1 MLGLALTAC
10 ILTGFSGC
18 NQESPDGGTAPTK
31 VEEGSH
37 SDPQDADAQALK
49 NRTRPPKSAIGMNH
63 PEASVPPRPARPIDD
78 TVEQAVTLLES
89 DRTEESIQALQ
100 TILRTDT
107 DNADAHYWL
116 AHAHLI
122 GGDATSSLQHLEQAV
137 ALAPD
142 FVEAQR
148 SIADHYVF
156 QRDCSAAMAPLSKVV
171 ELRPDDA
178 NAAFNRGHC
187 RYALRDLPG
196 ALEDAQRACALGH
209 QEACR
214 VAIRIER
221 RLEFQRLAQQAA
233 TEKSGDS
240 ETENRESQP
249 AATQEPSE
257 P

>member
-1 MLGLALTAC
+1 
-10 ILTGFSGC
+10 
-18 NQESPDGGTAPTK
+18 
-31 VEEGSH
+31 
-37 SDPQDADAQALK
+37 
-49 NRTRPPKSAIGMNH
+49 MNH
-63 PEASVPPRPARPIDD
+63 PEASVPPRPARPIEEPVDK
-78 TVEQAVTLLES
+78 AVTLLES
-89 DRTEESIQALQ
+89 DRAEEAIQALQ
-100 TILRTDT
+100 SIIGTDT

-122 GGDATSSLQHLEQAV
+122 SGDATSSLQHLQQAV

-156 QRDCSAAMAPLSKVV
+156 QRDCSAAMTPLSKVV

-187 RYALRDLPG
+187 RYALHDLPG

-209 QEACR
+209 EEACR

-221 RLEFQRLAQQAA
+221 RLEFQRLTQQAA
-233 TEKSGDS
+233 TEKSGNS
-240 ETENRESQP
+240 ETEHGESQP
-249 AATQEPSE
+249 AAKQEPSE